1 MARGCELCQ
10 LLCVCVNQRLF
21 ITNTG
26 PPRGVYT
33 CPHKVGYGVT
43 LPLLVVY
50 IYLPYHLHRLYSLPP
65 PLQSILLTCCR
76 CRHDPTDPSQTASTA
91 VAYNSTEEFLRSFP
105 PTPRRYG
112 NGRREASP
120 TPPAAAA
127 DMRYPPRER
136 RAGTPSWGGA
146 ILGSLCG
153 PRGQKACLSASIEQ
167 NRQKKFTSYDPPWVR
182 R

>member
-1 MARGCELCQ
+1 MVLCAGMLACTAAGNCSKTGCESAMLTAGSGGNRPARTSHMDCF
-10 LLCVCVNQRLF
+10 LLGCGVCVCVNQRLF

-76 CRHDPTDPSQTASTA
+76 CRHD
-91 VAYNSTEEFLRSFP
+91 LL
-105 PTPRRYG
+105 
-112 NGRREASP
+112 
-120 TPPAAAA
+120 
-127 DMRYPPRER
+127 
-136 RAGTPSWGGA
+136 
-146 ILGSLCG
+146 LGLCQYQCEHQVLHCTNF
-153 PRGQKACLSASIEQ
+153 GQS
-167 NRQKKFTSYDPPWVR
+167 
-182 R
+182 